1 MKPGELRALSD
12 EAMLG
17 CAPEYP
23 RHIVLLDRFE
33 MAFDYRWGEKT
44 YWHIWCSGGM
54 GMLTEEEIEM
64 TSHPVE

>member
-33 MAFDYRWGEKT
+33 MAFAYLCEEKT
-44 YWHIWCSGGM
+44 YWHIWTSAGM

-64 TSHPVE
+64 NSRLVE